1 MYENGNWESILGI
14 VIDKYSSVAEV
25 IKIMRKYTHESIM
38 DIKTHINNREFV
50 ISCDFCNDE
59 EVKRI
64 IKCIN
69 ELKKSKITVKIFD
82 NDEEIEMQFL
92 KNWVRTCKEIAIQTE
107 AEAELEAVDIDPAEL
122 EKYKRLWETEQ
133 DDWVVLKD
141 NYDYTVY
148 NVKEKG
154 ILLIEDTDLNNQV
167 AAMMI
172 MAGNRVVDGKK
183 AITELLREEV

>member
-1 MYENGNWESILGI
+1 MREYKGWRSVLGI
-14 VIDKYSSVAEV
+14 TIDQYPSVAEV
-25 IKIMRKYTHESIM
+25 IKIMRKYTNESIM
-38 DIKTHINNREFV
+38 DIKTHINNKEFV
-50 ISCDFCNDE
+50 ISCDFCNDD

-69 ELKKSKITVKIFD
+69 ELKKSRITVKIFD

-92 KNWVRTCKEIAIQTE
+92 KNWVRTCREIDIQTE
-107 AEAELEAVDIDPAEL
+107 AEVELEAVEIDPAEL
-122 EKYKRLWETEQ
+122 EKFKYLWEAEQ

-141 NYDYTVY
+141 NYDYAVY
-148 NVKEKG
+148 NIKKKG

-172 MAGNRVVDGKK
+172 MAGNKVIDGKK
-183 AITELLREEV
+183 AITKLLREQD

>member
-1 MYENGNWESILGI
+1 MREYKGWRSVLGI
-14 VIDKYSSVAEV
+14 TIDQYPSVAEV
-25 IKIMRKYTHESIM
+25 IKIMRKYTNESIM
-38 DIKTHINNREFV
+38 DIKTHINNKEFV
-50 ISCDFCNDE
+50 ISCDFCNDD

-69 ELKKSKITVKIFD
+69 ELKKSRITVKIFD

-92 KNWVRTCKEIAIQTE
+92 KNWVRTCREIDIQTE
-107 AEAELEAVDIDPAEL
+107 AEVELEAVDIDPAEL
-122 EKYKRLWETEQ
+122 EKFKYLWEAEQ

-141 NYDYTVY
+141 NYDYAVY
-148 NVKEKG
+148 NIKKKG

-172 MAGNRVVDGKK
+172 MAGNKVIDGKK
-183 AITELLREEV
+183 AITKLLREQD

>member
-1 MYENGNWESILGI
+1 MREYKGWRSVLGI
-14 VIDKYSSVAEV
+14 TIDQYPSVAEV
-25 IKIMRKYTHESIM
+25 IKIMRKYTNESIM
-38 DIKTHINNREFV
+38 DIKMHINNKEFV
-50 ISCDFCNDE
+50 ISCDFCNDD

-69 ELKKSKITVKIFD
+69 ELKKSRITVKIFD

-92 KNWVRTCKEIAIQTE
+92 KNWVRTCREIDIQTE
-107 AEAELEAVDIDPAEL
+107 AEVELEAVEIDPAEL
-122 EKYKRLWETEQ
+122 EKFKYLWETEQ

-141 NYDYTVY
+141 NYDYAVY
-148 NVKEKG
+148 NIKEKG

-172 MAGNRVVDGKK
+172 MAGNKVIDGKK
-183 AITELLREEV
+183 AITKLLREQD

>member
-1 MYENGNWESILGI
+1 MREYKGWRSVLGI
-14 VIDKYSSVAEV
+14 TIDQYPSVAEV
-25 IKIMRKYTHESIM
+25 IKIMRKYTNESIM
-38 DIKTHINNREFV
+38 DIKTHINNKEFV
-50 ISCDFCNDE
+50 ISCDFCNDD

-69 ELKKSKITVKIFD
+69 ELKKSRITVKIFD

-92 KNWVRTCKEIAIQTE
+92 KNWVRTCREIDIQTE
-107 AEAELEAVDIDPAEL
+107 AEVELEAVDIDPAEL
-122 EKYKRLWETEQ
+122 EKFKYLWEAEQ

-141 NYDYTVY
+141 NYDYAVY
-148 NVKEKG
+148 NIKKKG

-172 MAGNRVVDGKK
+172 MAGNKVIDGKK
-183 AITELLREEV
+183 AITKLLREKD

>member
-1 MYENGNWESILGI
+1 MREYKGWRSVLGI
-14 VIDKYSSVAEV
+14 TIDQYPSVAEV
-25 IKIMRKYTHESIM
+25 IKIMRKYTNESIM
-38 DIKTHINNREFV
+38 DIKTHINNKEFV
-50 ISCDFCNDE
+50 ISCDFCNDD

-69 ELKKSKITVKIFD
+69 ELKKSRITVKIFD

-92 KNWVRTCKEIAIQTE
+92 KNWVRTCREIDIQTE
-107 AEAELEAVDIDPAEL
+107 AEVELEAVDIDPAEL
-122 EKYKRLWETEQ
+122 ERFKYLWEAEQ

-141 NYDYTVY
+141 NYDYAVY
-148 NVKEKG
+148 NIKKKG

-172 MAGNRVVDGKK
+172 MAGNKVIDGKK
-183 AITELLREEV
+183 AITKLLREQD